1 MILDGKQMQLTSH
14 KSLDNETKTE
24 WLTAVL
30 NSTTDGFVIL
40 DLNGSVKMSNQPADN
55 FLATMT
61 GAEPVN
67 GVFDTQQAISII
79 GYKPVELIKLITNIR
94 RGNIPEVSK
103 QVVPMEEDGK
113 IRYLERCEKVLK
125 SENGEVSG
133 VMIIF
138 RDVTEQVERE
148 EWQREFTS
156 MVVHDLKNPVSAIY
170 TGFEW
175 MAPMIDNPDAEM
187 IINNG
192 QRTTQQ
198 LLDMI
203 DSLLDIS
210 RMEAGKL
217 SADVEALDISS
228 IARMQIESLL
238 SLSFRKN
245 VDLELEADDSVEP
258 IWGDRSMVRRILS
271 NLIDNAIKFTPAG
284 GKVKVTISHTE
295 PQDRLAGGAR
305 VIISDTGMG
314 VPDKDKGRI
323 FNRFEMIGGRGKS
336 HRGTGIGL
344 SFCKQAIETMGG
356 KIWVEDNREPSG
368 GSQFVFTMPPVPT
381 FKEELESMKG
391 NFVVSINEPA

>member
-1 MILDGKQMQLTSH
+1 MQLASH
-14 KSLDNETKTE
+14 KSLDDKTKTE
-24 WLTAVL
+24 WLTSVL

-40 DLNGSVKMSNQPADN
+40 DLNGSVKMSNQPADS

-94 RGNIPEVSK
+94 RGNIPEETKNVIH
-103 QVVPMEEDGK
+103 VEDEGK

-125 SENGEVSG
+125 TDDGEVNG

-217 SADVEALDISS
+217 SADVEALDIIS
-228 IARMQIESLL
+228 IARFQINSLL
-238 SLSFRKN
+238 NLSFRKN
-245 VDLELEADDSVEP
+245 VNLAIEVDESVEP
-258 IWGDRSMVRRILS
+258 IWGDRSMVRRILA
-271 NLIDNAIKFTPAG
+271 NLIDNAIKFTPSG
-284 GKVKVTISHTE
+284 GKVSVNISHARPE
-295 PQDRLAGGAR
+295 DRLPGGCR
-305 VIISDTGMG
+305 VIISDTGVG
-314 VPDKDKGRI
+314 VSDSDKSRI

-336 HRGTGIGL
+336 QRGAGIGL
-344 SFCKQAIETMGG
+344 SFCKQAVEVMGG
-356 KIWVEDNREPSG
+356 KIWVEDNPQPNG

-381 FKEELESMKG
+381 FSDEMEPVKKSKG
-391 NFVVSINEPA
+391 NYVVAINEPA

>member
-1 MILDGKQMQLTSH
+1 MQLASH
-14 KSLDNETKTE
+14 KSLDDKTKTE

-40 DLNGSVKMSNQPADN
+40 DLNGSVKMSNQPADS

-94 RGNIPEVSK
+94 RGNVPEESK
-103 QVVPMEEDGK
+103 SIIHMEDNGK

-125 SENGEVSG
+125 SENDEVSG

-156 MVVHDLKNPVSAIY
+156 MVVHDLKNPVSTIY

-175 MAPMIDNPDAEM
+175 MAPMIDNPDAEI

-217 SADVEALDISS
+217 SADVEALDIIS
-228 IARMQIESLL
+228 IARFQINSLL
-238 SLSFRKN
+238 NLSFRKN
-245 VDLELEADDSVEP
+245 VNLELEADESVEP
-258 IWGDRSMVRRILS
+258 IWGDRSMVRRILA
-271 NLIDNAIKFTPAG
+271 NLIDNAIKFTPSG
-284 GKVKVTISHTE
+284 GKVSVNISHARPE
-295 PQDRLAGGAR
+295 DRLPGGCR
-305 VIISDTGMG
+305 VVISDTGVG
-314 VPDKDKGRI
+314 VSDKDKARI
-323 FNRFEMIGGRGKS
+323 FNRFEMVGGRGKS
-336 HRGTGIGL
+336 YRGTGIGL
-344 SFCKQAIETMGG
+344 SFCKQAIEEMGG
-356 KIWVEDNREPSG
+356 KIWVEDNLQPTG

-381 FKEELESMKG
+381 FSDDVEPAKKSDG
-391 NFVVSINEPA
+391 NYVVAINEPA

>member
-1 MILDGKQMQLTSH
+1 MQLASH

-94 RGNIPEVSK
+94 RGNIPEESK

-125 SENGEVSG
+125 SDDGEVSG

-203 DSLLDIS
+203 
-210 RMEAGKL
+210 
-217 SADVEALDISS
+217 V
-228 IARMQIESLL
+228 
-238 SLSFRKN
+238 
-245 VDLELEADDSVEP
+245 
-258 IWGDRSMVRRILS
+258 
-271 NLIDNAIKFTPAG
+271 
-284 GKVKVTISHTE
+284 
-295 PQDRLAGGAR
+295 
-305 VIISDTGMG
+305 
-314 VPDKDKGRI
+314 
-323 FNRFEMIGGRGKS
+323 
-336 HRGTGIGL
+336 
-344 SFCKQAIETMGG
+344 
-356 KIWVEDNREPSG
+356 
-368 GSQFVFTMPPVPT
+368 
-381 FKEELESMKG
+381 
-391 NFVVSINEPA
+391 